1 MKLQLPLKTISLT
14 NSRLHWR
21 ALSLFHRKQ
30 KMVVRLALQPLLIKE
45 NITPPCQITLT
56 RFSHKKL
63 DDDNL
68 PSAFKA
74 IRDQIA
80 DLLFPGLPPGKADD
94 SPLISWAY
102 EQKKG
107 PMAIE
112 IDICP
117 SMHSSTSKTA
127 TTK

>member
-1 MKLQLPLKTISLT
+1 MKVEIPLKTISLT

-30 KMVVRLALQPLLIKE
+30 KMVIRLTLQPLLLKE
-45 NITPPCQITLT
+45 NIQLPCHITLT
-56 RFSHKKL
+56 RLSQKKL

-74 IRDQIA
+74 IRDEIA
-80 DLLFPGLPPGKADD
+80 NLLIPGLPPGKADD

-117 SMHSSTSKTA
+117 TKHSSTSMTLTMK
-127 TTK
+127 

>member
-30 KMVVRLALQPLLIKE
+30 KMVIRLSLQPLLIKE
-45 NITPPCQITLT
+45 QLSPPCHITLT

-74 IRDQIA
+74 IRDEIA
-80 DLLFPGLPPGKADD
+80 SLLIPGLPPGKADD

-117 SMHSSTSKTA
+117 TKHSYTNTTA
-127 TTK
+127 ITK